1 MAGVYFYPAVIKNV
15 VNRSTVSVMFM
26 EDNIVKKVRKETEV
40 VKVSQLLPGHGL
52 TIKHDLY
59 SAYDV
64 TARLKSYPSRRG
76 EELEYRVEIAA
87 TDSEPQTN
95 EDCRVVT
102 HNEITL
108 TGDLPA
114 LEPQT
119 KVREDFTNTETA
131 TTRAIS
137 WLKLPTSTFT
147 LRLKTLLKQYA

>member
-40 VKVSQLLPGHGL
+40 VKVSQLLPGHSL

-108 TGDLPA
+108 TGDLLA

-137 WLKLPTSTFT
+137 WLKLPTCTFT
-147 LRLKTLLKQYA
+147 LRLQTLLKQHA

>member
-1 MAGVYFYPAVIKNV
+1 MLKLCPVCRWGDVAGVYFYPAVIKNV

-40 VKVSQLLPGHGL
+40 VKVSQLLPGHSL

-87 TDSEPQTN
+87 TDSEPQSN

-114 LEPQT
+114 LEPQREI
-119 KVREDFTNTETA
+119 VRITQ
-131 TTRAIS
+131 TRRR
-137 WLKLPTSTFT
+137 P
-147 LRLKTLLKQYA
+147 LLGPFHG

>member
-147 LRLKTLLKQYA
+147 

>member
-59 SAYDV
+59 TAYDV

-108 TGDLPA
+108 TGDLA
-114 LEPQT
+114 
-119 KVREDFTNTETA
+119 
-131 TTRAIS
+131 TRAS
-137 WLKLPTSTFT
+137 NEASRRFYNHGEGP
-147 LRLKTLLKQYA
+147 

>member
-1 MAGVYFYPAVIKNV
+1 MLKLCPVCRWGDVAGVYFYPAVIKNV

-40 VKVSQLLPGHGL
+40 VKVSQLLPGHSL

-114 LEPQT
+114 LEPQREF
-119 KVREDFTNTETA
+119 VRITQ
-131 TTRAIS
+131 TRRR
-137 WLKLPTSTFT
+137 P
-147 LRLKTLLKQYA
+147 LLGPPHG

>member
-59 SAYDV
+59 TAYDV

-108 TGDLPA
+108 TGDLA
-114 LEPQT
+114 ARASNEK
-119 KVREDFTNTETA
+119 KVWKM
-131 TTRAIS
+131 TRSGPPSPIVEFPLFWTGS
-137 WLKLPTSTFT
+137 LNNLSVSF
-147 LRLKTLLKQYA
+147 RNF

>member
-59 SAYDV
+59 TAYDV

-108 TGDLPA
+108 TGDLA
-114 LEPQT
+114 ARASNEL
-119 KVREDFTNTETA
+119 REDFTITENA
-131 TTRAIS
+131 PNRRFQLGFSVVAKHS
-137 WLKLPTSTFT
+137 RTFV
-147 LRLKTLLKQYA
+147 LCCY